1 MRVAITGGTG
11 FIGRRLV
18 MFHLE
23 RGDRVRLLS
32 RRQAT
37 GFEGRADIFRANL
50 ADPNADLRSFV
61 EGSDVLYHCAGHL
74 TDESHMHAVHVE
86 GTRRLVEAAT
96 GRIGRWVQLS
106 SVGAYGPRYDEVVRE
121 DATETPQGIYETT
134 KHQGDMLV
142 AAAAADRVFEHVL
155 LRPSI
160 VYGPEMPNRSL
171 FQLIS
176 AIARGLFFFIGPPGA
191 VVNYV
196 HVRGVISA
204 LMACATRAEAC
215 GRVYILSDNCS
226 IEEAVRMI
234 ATALERPVPR
244 LRLPSGPTLLIA
256 RMFGRISGFPL
267 SESRVRALTR
277 RVVYDG
283 SRIEKEL
290 GYRHP
295 VTLDQGFRELVEHW
309 RGRQ

>member
-11 FIGRRLV
+11 FIGRRLA
-18 MFHLE
+18 MSHLE

-32 RRQAT
+32 RRQVT
-37 GFEGRADIFRANL
+37 GMEGRADVFRANL

-74 TDESHMHAVHVE
+74 TDEGYMHAVHVE
-86 GTRRLVEAAT
+86 GTRRLVEVAA

-106 SVGAYGPRYDEVVRE
+106 SVGAYGPRYDEVVGE
-121 DATETPQGIYETT
+121 DAVEAPQGIYETT
-134 KHQGDMLV
+134 KHQSDVLV
-142 AAAAADRVFEHVL
+142 AAAAADRAFEHVL

-176 AIARGLFFFIGPPGA
+176 AVARGLFFFIGPPGA

-196 HVRGVISA
+196 HVRGVVSA
-204 LMACATRAEAC
+204 LMACAARAEAH

-226 IEEAVRMI
+226 VEEMVGII
-234 ATALERPVPR
+234 ATVLERPVPR
-244 LRLPSGPTLLIA
+244 LRLPIGPALLIA

-295 VTLDQGFRELVEHW
+295 VTFDRGFRELVEHW
-309 RGRQ
+309 RGR

>member
-11 FIGRRLV
+11 FIGRQLV
-18 MFHLE
+18 MSHLE

-32 RRQAT
+32 RRQVT
-37 GFEGRADIFRANL
+37 GLEGKVDVFRANL
-50 ADPNADLRSFV
+50 VDPNADLRSFV

-74 TDESHMHAVHVE
+74 TDESYMHAVHVE
-86 GTRRLVEAAT
+86 GTRRLVEVAA

-121 DATETPQGIYETT
+121 DAVEAPQGIYETT
-134 KHQGDMLV
+134 KHQSDVLV
-142 AAAAADRVFEHVL
+142 AAAAADRAFQHVL
-155 LRPSI
+155 LRPST
-160 VYGPEMPNRSL
+160 VYGPEMPNHSL

-176 AIARGLFFFIGPPGA
+176 AVARGLFFFIGSPGA
-191 VVNYV
+191 VINYV
-196 HVRGVISA
+196 HVRGVVSA
-204 LMACATRAEAC
+204 LMACATRAEAR
-215 GRVYILSDNCS
+215 GRVYLLSDNCS
-226 IEEAVRMI
+226 VEEMIEII
-234 ATALERPVPR
+234 ATVLGRPVPR
-244 LRLPSGPTLLIA
+244 LRLPMGPALLIA
-256 RMFGRISGFPL
+256 RIFGRISGFPL

-295 VTLDQGFRELVEHW
+295 VTFDQGFRELVGHW
-309 RGRQ
+309 RGR